1 MSPGASADSLLSCFS
16 PQPPRHKDYYYYYY
30 YYYWGFDCTQ
40 IPTAPEG
47 SIPAPLNFCQAVP
60 WRAATPPGGK
70 TGASQLWRIVF
81 AKTIFILGWPYFEM
95 LAKRPL
101 TEVAIV
107 FPTSQWLGNTQSGWV
122 IHDLCLAHNKG
133 SRLTRLLLVKPWI
146 TVGISDLIKYF
157 YNRWNWNHVVKFY
170 GGSS

>member
-1 MSPGASADSLLSCFS
+1 MHQQTPYSLVFPHNPQGTKIHLLLLLGVWLYTDPVSARGKHPSPIELLPSCAMAGC
-16 PQPPRHKDYYYYYY
+16 H
-30 YYYWGFDCTQ
+30 
-40 IPTAPEG
+40 APW
-47 SIPAPLNFCQAVP
+47 C
-60 WRAATPPGGK
+60 K
-70 TGASQLWRIVF
+70 TGASQLWCTVL
-81 AKTIFILGWPYFEM
+81 AKTIFILGWPFFEM
-95 LAKRPL
+95 LAKCPL

-157 YNRWNWNHVVKFY
+157 YNRWSWNHVVKFY